1 MRNKLNFS
9 TLSKVEEEFGNF
21 EIGQTFGGGNPVYLR
36 FGYWNRVD
44 VNKLNEILNPIN
56 EVVEDEWYD
65 DDCGW
70 KYNYKLK
77 QEVGLIKPKEE
88 FKLSVR
94 TLNLMVKMGHTNL
107 KAVVKNLQKKS
118 KKSTK

>member
-1 MRNKLNFS
+1 MKNKLNFS

-21 EIGQTFGGGNPVYLR
+21 EIGQTFGGGNTVYLR

-65 DDCGW
+65 DDCGY
-70 KYNYKLK
+70 KYNYKL
-77 QEVGLIKPKEE
+77 L
-88 FKLSVR
+88 
-94 TLNLMVKMGHTNL
+94 
-107 KAVVKNLQKKS
+107 
-118 KKSTK
+118 